1 MTITARP
8 PPSPP
13 NDRREAIIE
22 TDIHDHRKPTYEAP
36 PRNRHEASIDRQA
49 PQTPIFSTL
58 LMDTGARPHI
68 GESGLWGVPKFTAA
82 CESSRRSDRRGSE
95 HRCLTLERGS
105 RHR

>member
-58 LMDTGARPHI
+58 LDVRLTRFDGR
-68 GESGLWGVPKFTAA
+68 GCYAA
-82 CESSRRSDRRGSE
+82 MPSPWRLNLAS
-95 HRCLTLERGS
+95 
-105 RHR
+105 